1 MNIERNDKLITNKI
15 DAEVKRFELL
25 EKSFT
30 KIYEAEK
37 KVKEQ
42 RMFALESLGKI
53 EEENLF
59 LNDIYKN
66 YKQTMYDLEK
76 ARDTKIGK
84 LEKTII
90 PAVKYY
96 PNKVKEFKKPLKN
109 IQDLEKT
116 LGGHQEKI
124 AKAKIKNDVDTINKH
139 EKELQE
145 TKTNKIKSGNKLETD
160 IVEFEALRV
169 NDNKS
174 VLLHYVYSE
183 LAYHA
188 NALQSLTKLYQEIN
202 ILEPKEKLKDF
213 IHKYNLNSLKDLNL
227 EEKFGFKEGE
237 TERRLDSYKNGNKE
251 ETKGMLNIFI
261 LF

>member
-15 DAEVKRFELL
+15 DLEVKRFELL
-25 EKSFT
+25 EKSFS

-42 RMFALESLGKI
+42 RMFALECMGKVD
-53 EEENLF
+53 EENLY

-76 ARDTKIGK
+76 ARDVKIGK

-96 PNKVKEFKKPLKN
+96 PNKVKEFKKPLKS

-124 AKAKIKNDVDTINKH
+124 EKAKIKNDIDTINKH
-139 EKELQE
+139 EREFQE
-145 TKTNKIKSGNKLETD
+145 TKKNKVISGNKLETE
-160 IVEFEALRV
+160 IIEFEALRV

-174 VLLHYVYSE
+174 VLMHYVYSE

-188 NALQSLTKLYQEIN
+188 NALQSLTKLYQEIS
-202 ILEPKEKLKDF
+202 ILEPKEKLGEF
-213 IHKYNLNSLKDLNL
+213 VHKYNLNSLKDLNL
-227 EEKFGFKEGE
+227 EEKFGYKEGE
-237 TERRLDSYKNGNKE
+237 TQRKLENYKHGNKE
-251 ETKGMLNIFI
+251 EAKCK
-261 LF
+261 